1 MINEQ
6 QIHFQQLRE
15 KISEKTNDIV
25 VWCGAGLSAGAGLP
39 GWSEL
44 KSNILKDSENE
55 LEIDETT
62 IKKLDSIKKQSD
74 FWVSFSMLKELLGT
88 SKYQALIKKYLDLHS
103 RAPEIYEKIWEFNPK
118 GIITVN
124 IDRFAG
130 TSFSNVYPGK
140 RVNEFEGFSIKDNY
154 RLLRTPDN
162 FIVNIH
168 GNIDKPS
175 TWVFTKEELSALQKT
190 DGYTEFLT
198 TIFSSNTVLF
208 IGISVDDVAVG
219 GLINNLVNE
228 KHIEME
234 NHYWIT
240 DRNDNET
247 KKWADLSHVN
257 IIKYTAGKHEEV
269 VEYIDNI
276 LEFISKDKD
285 ATPIIMDSVLPASII
300 NQNELIGKP
309 ANQIRYLLNSH
320 ANAILGCNNNEP
332 DYEKYFHFLDEF
344 DQEIHSAWYVGLRK
358 PRNEIFNYQITKNI
372 GSGGFGTVY
381 EAEKDGEKYA
391 IKILHQDIRYQE
403 AKLKSFR
410 RGVRSLKILAKRNIG
425 GIVRLF
431 EATEIPSMIVMEL
444 IDGINLKNFVEMH
457 YCTDWDIILEISYNL
472 VKIIST
478 THGVPERVL
487 HRDLKPTN
495 IFLERYFD
503 NNSVNLT
510 ITDFDFSWHKDAL
523 EGDIPRNPTGYISPE
538 QVSISNKESTRSSL
552 VDSYSIGM
560 IFYYMVSGEEPLFKS
575 HLMKDWEK
583 KIVTSCKSIKCD
595 TWRSIPIRYSRMIES
610 LTKNKQKERLN
621 VNQSVFELE
630 RLMEYCHRPSGKYSE
645 LLAEELIYRI
655 VGSEDYSIER
665 YTFGHKFVS
674 GITMNIVFS
683 ETTNEISLIFSYAP
697 TGQESRKNIKKYIPD
712 KYKKIE
718 AKLVSTL
725 WKVTILTASNK
736 GLVLNA
742 TINPMVLFNHL
753 DDICEILRSFKNEFD
768 FI

>member
-1 MINEQ
+1 MINEK

-25 VWCGAGLSAGAGLP
+25 VWCGAGLSVEVGLP

-44 KSNILKDSENE
+44 KKNILEDSEYE
-55 LEIDETT
+55 LEIDESTL
-62 IKKLDSIKKQSD
+62 KKLDSIKKQPD
-74 FWVSFSMLKELLGT
+74 FWISFSMLKDLLGT
-88 SKYQALIKKYLDLHS
+88 SKYQALIKKYLDVHIK
-103 RAPEIYEKIWEFNPK
+103 APRIYEKIWTLNPK
-118 GIITVN
+118 GVITVN

-168 GNIDKPS
+168 GNIDKPN

-208 IGISVDDVAVG
+208 IGISADDVAVG

-228 KHIEME
+228 KHIDLG

-240 DRNDNET
+240 DRNDNEI

-257 IIKYTAGKHEEV
+257 IIKHSAGKYEEV

-276 LEFISKDKD
+276 LEFISKDMD
-285 ATPIIMDSVLPASII
+285 AMPVIMDSIYPTSII
-300 NQNELIGKP
+300 DHNELISKP

-320 ANAILGCNNNEP
+320 ANAILGCNNNKP

-344 DQEIHSAWYVGLRK
+344 DQEIHNAWYVGLKK
-358 PRNEIFNYQITKNI
+358 PHNEIFNYQLIKNI

-410 RGVRSLKILAKRNIG
+410 RGVRSLKILAG
-425 GIVRLF
+425 GDMEGIVKLF

-444 IDGINLKNFVEMH
+444 IDGINLRNFVEMH
-457 YCTDWDIILEISYNL
+457 YCTSWDIILEISYNL
-472 VKIIST
+472 VKIISA

-538 QVSISNKESTRSSL
+538 QVSVSNKESTRSSL

-575 HLMKDWEK
+575 HLMKDWEE
-583 KIVTSCKSIKCD
+583 KIITSCKSIKCA
-595 TWRSIPIRYSRMIES
+595 TWRSIPIRYSRMIEL

-621 VNQSVFELE
+621 VNQAMFELE

-655 VGSEDYSIER
+655 VGSEDYSIDR
-665 YTFGHKFVS
+665 YTFCHKFVS
-674 GITMNIVFS
+674 GITMNIDFS
-683 ETTNEISLIFSYAP
+683 ETINEISLNFSYTP
-697 TGQESRKNIKKYIPD
+697 IGQESHKNIKKYIPD

-725 WKVTILTASNK
+725 WKVTVLTASNK

-742 TINPMVLFNHL
+742 SINSTVLFNHL
-753 DDICEILRSFKNEFD
+753 EDICNVIKSFKNEFD